1 MKKIYLL
8 YGISMLVVVVL
19 LFDFISYAINSPT
32 VQKGVQ
38 NIQVEIG
45 TSTKTKDATTVKKK
59 PCSCCA
65 ARRERRRELVQSA
78 RERNKLKNNTG
89 VKMSSSTRNGE

>member
-8 YGISMLVVVVL
+8 YSIAILVVAVL
-19 LFDFISYAINSPT
+19 LVDFISYAINSPT

-38 NIQVEIG
+38 DTQVG
-45 TSTKTKDATTVKKK
+45 TVTSTKTKDATTVKKK

-65 ARRERRRELVQSA
+65 ERRERRRELVQRA

-89 VKMSSSTRNGE
+89 VKVSSRTRNGE